1 MGYSRGAPERDYD
14 EPHHQQIGFQL
25 KAKLDILE
33 LTAKHYAHGT
43 VNLCELQEA
52 AVAYTHALEA
62 KADENIRAR
71 RK

>member
-1 MGYSRGAPERDYD
+1 MGYNRPPERELN
-14 EPHHQQIGFQL
+14 EPHHQELSFQL

-52 AVAYTHALEA
+52 AVAYAQALER

-71 RK
+71 RKT